1 LKDEYYMNLAIKQA
15 QKAFEINETPVGAI
29 IVYNDKIIAEGFNKR
44 NTTKNPLAHAEIIAI
59 NQAADYIGDWRLEQC
74 YIYITLEPCPMCA
87 GAIVQSRI
95 PKIIF
100 GAKNPKAG
108 CAGSIINLLQIE
120 KLNHQVEIVN
130 GILEPECSAMLKE
143 FFKRFRNK

>member
-1 LKDEYYMNLAIKQA
+1 MSYEYYMNFAIEQA
-15 QKAFEINETPVGAI
+15 RKAFEINETPIGSI
-29 IVYNDKIIAEGFNKR
+29 IVYNDEIIAEGFNKR

-59 NQAADYIGDWRLEQC
+59 NQAANYIGDWRLENCQM
-74 YIYITLEPCPMCA
+74 YVTLEPCPMCA

-108 CAGSIINLLQIE
+108 CAGSIINLLQIQ
-120 KLNHQVEIVN
+120 KLNHQVEIIDGV
-130 GILEPECSAMLKE
+130 LENDCSFILKE
-143 FFKRFRNK
+143 FFKQFRNK

>member
-1 LKDEYYMNLAIKQA
+1 MNFAIKQA

-44 NTTKNPLAHAEIIAI
+44 NTIKNPLAHAEIIAI
-59 NQAADYIGDWRLEQC
+59 NQAANYIGDWRLEQC
-74 YIYITLEPCPMCA
+74 HMYITLEPCPMCA

-120 KLNHQVEIVN
+120 KLNHQVEIVS
-130 GILEPECSAMLKE
+130 GILETECSAILKE
-143 FFKRFRNK
+143 FFKQFRNK

>member
-1 LKDEYYMNLAIKQA
+1 MKDEYYMSFAIKQA

-59 NQAADYIGDWRLEQC
+59 NQATNYIGDWRLEQC
-74 YIYITLEPCPMCA
+74 HMYITLEPCPMCA

-120 KLNHQVEIVN
+120 KLNHQVEIVS

-143 FFKRFRNK
+143 FFKQFRNK